1 MEAPAI
7 VALESKKRERGE
19 VHDDVIE
26 VGHCDTECVVE
37 RLCKSKEGEI
47 VSDAGAKEV
56 REDALEVSTK
66 KREEANGLLR
76 KYSGREGPVTTFL
89 PRRMAYRRG
98 IIYEWED
105 SVEELEEEAMP
116 GQGIFTVERMKKR
129 RIVDGKV
136 TYQMLRTIMITF
148 KEIYHWL
155 MELAFAYN
163 TAQHDST
170 RYTPAYLNYGR
181 KLRPPAEQTSESP
194 SSGQSRQEA
203 LDHLQDAVKLARRA
217 LAGTYTRQSKYY
229 NQQRRNWTPAKGD
242 YVMRRAYPTFIR

>member
-148 KEIYHWL
+148 KG
-155 MELAFAYN
+155 N
-163 TAQHDST
+163 
-170 RYTPAYLNYGR
+170 
-181 KLRPPAEQTSESP
+181 
-194 SSGQSRQEA
+194 
-203 LDHLQDAVKLARRA
+203 
-217 LAGTYTRQSKYY
+217 
-229 NQQRRNWTPAKGD
+229 
-242 YVMRRAYPTFIR
+242 